1 MRVKK
6 QFHVS
11 ELFFTL
17 AVYIFACTK
26 TRQENP
32 EKVNYSVL
40 NGKTTLN
47 QFPSLQSNSYALQA
61 SGIEYL

>member
-6 QFHVS
+6 KKKKTVSRFRTVFHIS
-11 ELFFTL
+11 QNS
-17 AVYIFACTK
+17 A
-26 TRQENP
+26 RNS